1 MMWLLFMLFLP
12 IVILLVSLD
21 ENTKNRNNKK
31 QQQEIEELSET
42 IQNLENEC
50 SETND
55 SIQYVRECNDI
66 ENKIS
71 EEKTIEYDESVSN
84 EEIEDIMNNISKDNL
99 TANEVIFL
107 KFINNKEVNI
117 TFSSR
122 WEHMYELK
130 PTIEIEKLI
139 KLEYLTY
146 SSWDENVKNA
156 TTKEL
161 KEILKTEDL
170 KISGSKQE
178 LVERVLGNV
187 DTDLLEKK
195 FNKRKYTLTDKG
207 KEIIEKNKSLFMSE
221 REKLG
226 EEFAELTDEEYRQ
239 LQIFHKVNKYKQLKH
254 NELSFE
260 KGYMKNDILWSIYN
274 MQTLEYLNK
283 KDYIMASVVYSE
295 MYNLLYSEKRYEKA
309 LEFLI
314 CCLYMRVYEILP
326 SDGIVCYTD
335 CYERHLT
342 KYMKDLRNVLKKNDI
357 DIEIF
362 DNRYKFII
370 EYIKVPIQ
378 MYLPHWYDFEKV
390 SKFQQ
395 KINQFLDT

>member
-1 MMWLLFMLFLP
+1 M
-12 IVILLVSLD
+12 
-21 ENTKNRNNKK
+21 
-31 QQQEIEELSET
+31 
-42 IQNLENEC
+42 
-50 SETND
+50 
-55 SIQYVRECNDI
+55 
-66 ENKIS
+66 
-71 EEKTIEYDESVSN
+71 
-84 EEIEDIMNNISKDNL
+84 
-99 TANEVIFL
+99 
-107 KFINNKEVNI
+107 
-117 TFSSR
+117 
-122 WEHMYELK
+122 
-130 PTIEIEKLI
+130 
-139 KLEYLTY
+139 
-146 SSWDENVKNA
+146 
-156 TTKEL
+156 
-161 KEILKTEDL
+161 
-170 KISGSKQE
+170 
-178 LVERVLGNV
+178 
-187 DTDLLEKK
+187 
-195 FNKRKYTLTDKG
+195 
-207 KEIIEKNKSLFMSE
+207 
-221 REKLG
+221 
-226 EEFAELTDEEYRQ
+226 
-239 LQIFHKVNKYKQLKH
+239 QIFHKVNKYKQLKH